1 MLTVCDYSDGH
12 SKGGPCIRRKCEGYP
27 LNFDYHS
34 GLLALNRLD
43 IPGNKSLALTSL

>member
-1 MLTVCDYSDGH
+1 MS
-12 SKGGPCIRRKCEGYP
+12 PCERSQHANGFAVVAIRPYP
-27 LNFDYHS
+27 LNFEYHS